1 MHGLAAMGK
10 ILFCWDYAANLNAIV
25 RKLPTAVEADLI
37 RPTRQRKRPADIA
50 VPATKEK
57 LQSL

>member
-1 MHGLAAMGK
+1 MSK
-10 ILFCWDYAANLNAIV
+10 ILFCCDDAANLDTIV
-25 RKLPTAVEADLI
+25 RKLPAAVEADLI

>member
-1 MHGLAAMGK
+1 MHGLSAMSK
-10 ILFCWDYAANLNAIV
+10 ILFCCDDAANLDTIV
-25 RKLPTAVEADLI
+25 RKLPAAVEADLI

>member
-1 MHGLAAMGK
+1 MSK
-10 ILFCWDYAANLNAIV
+10 ILFCCDDAANLDTIV